1 MTVLWGKRIECT
13 FEGVG
18 IEDGRIYCTFVDQR
32 WAYCTF
38 KREGG
43 IDCTF
48 GTGRIRRD

>member
-1 MTVLWGKRIECT
+1 MNVLFKREEELTEIFTED
-13 FEGVG
+13 
-18 IEDGRIYCTFVDQR
+18 EDGRIYCTFVDQR